1 MIRNQLEPAGTR
13 ALSIRS
19 IASRML
25 RVPSP
30 KQLCGAVLFIFLC
43 LLIPAVAAQEPQRD
57 PAGTATGDKQQAVD
71 AAGNSF
77 VVAEPTDTSAPDYA
91 EKKKAYEEYQA
102 MAAKEP
108 LAVKLADSVGHVR
121 IATNFGWTLNTG
133 YLVLFMQAGFALLT
147 CGLVRKKN
155 AAHLMMLNFA
165 AYVFAFLAYYAVG
178 YAFQFGA
185 AAINAAPM
193 NLGGTPTLNKFLLGS
208 GGWGFLGGRGF
219 FLSGPGYDSGS
230 LCLTLFEVVFMETA
244 GYIIVGAIC
253 EWITFWSF
261 LLCEI
266 FIGGI
271 LYPVFG
277 CWVWG
282 GGWLSQIGT
291 TLNLGH
297 GYVDFAGSTVV
308 HGVGGFCALA
318 LSVILGPRL
327 GKYGP
332 DGKVKAFPAHN
343 LVFVVTG
350 TFILLFG
357 WMGFNPGSTLGAS
370 DLRISVIAVNT
381 NLAAVAGS
389 AAALFF
395 WYFMFGKPDITMA
408 CNGMLAGLVAITA
421 PCAFVSPVS
430 AVIIGVLAGMVVCL
444 GVLFNDRVTKI
455 DDPCGAISVH
465 GFCGWLGAVCV
476 GIFADG
482 TYGAGWNGIG
492 AASYLGRAGQ
502 GVTGLLHGDTR
513 QFISQLFGATLCAAW
528 AFGATYAV
536 FWVVNKVKNMRVA
549 PEVELEGLDVPE
561 FGLKAYPE
569 DAALTA
575 EG

>member
-1 MIRNQLEPAGTR
+1 MIRNQVEPVGTR

-30 KQLCGAVLFIFLC
+30 KQLCVAVLFIFLC
-43 LLIPAVAAQEPQRD
+43 LLMPAVAAQEPQRD

-77 VVAEPTDTSAPDYA
+77 VVTEPTDKTAPDYA
-91 EKKKAYEEYQA
+91 DKKKAYDEYQA
-102 MAAKEP
+102 QVAREP
-108 LAVKLADSVGHVR
+108 LAVKLADAVGHTR
-121 IATNFGWTLNTG
+121 IGTNFSWTLLTG

-155 AAHLMMLNFA
+155 TAHLMMLNFA

-185 AAINAAPM
+185 VAINAAPA
-193 NLGGTPTLNKFLLGS
+193 NLGGTPTLNRFLIGS

-219 FLSGPGYDSGS
+219 FLSGPGYDAGS

-253 EWITFWSF
+253 ERITFWSF
-261 LLCEI
+261 LLCEL
-266 FIGGI
+266 FVAGI
-271 LYPVFG
+271 LYPIFG

-282 GGWLSQIGT
+282 GGWLSQLGLT
-291 TLNLGH
+291 MNLGH
-297 GYVDFAGSTVV
+297 GYVDFAGSSVV
-308 HGVGGFCALA
+308 HAVGGFCAMALA
-318 LSVILGPRL
+318 IILGPRL

-332 DGKVKAFPAHN
+332 DGKPRPFPAHN
-343 LVFVVTG
+343 LAFVVTG

-357 WMGFNPGSTLGAS
+357 WMGFNPGSTLAAT

-381 NLAAVAGS
+381 NLAAVAGAAS
-389 AAALFF
+389 AMVF
-395 WYFMFGKPDITMA
+395 WYFRFGKPDITMA

-421 PCAFVSPVS
+421 SCAFVSPTS
-430 AVIIGVLAGMVVCL
+430 SVIIGALAGILVCV
-444 GVLFNDRVTKI
+444 GVLFNERVLKV

-465 GFCGWLGAVCV
+465 GYCGWFGAICV

-482 TYGAGWNGIG
+482 TYGGGWNGVG
-492 AASYLGRAGQ
+492 TAAYLGSAGQ
-502 GVTGLLHGDTR
+502 GVTGLIHGDAR
-513 QFISQLFGATLCAAW
+513 QFLCQLFGATLCVIW
-528 AFGATYAV
+528 AFGATYGV
-536 FWVVNKVKNMRVA
+536 FWTVNKIRAIRVS
-549 PEVELEGLDVPE
+549 PEVELEGLDVPQ
-561 FGLKAYPE
+561 FGLPGYPE
-569 DAALTA
+569 DMVSA
-575 EG
+575 EA